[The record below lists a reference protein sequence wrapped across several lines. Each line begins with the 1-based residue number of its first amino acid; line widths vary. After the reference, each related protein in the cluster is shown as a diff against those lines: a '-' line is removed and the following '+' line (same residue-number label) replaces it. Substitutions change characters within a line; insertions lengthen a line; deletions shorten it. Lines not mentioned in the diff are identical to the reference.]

1 MGQHFFF
8 PKKMVKSYQ
17 RYEQTASF
25 GIINSFESNAVYDS
39 DGMIAVTPALED
51 VVLWDIRKGVQAS
64 PNNTF

>member
-1 MGQHFFF
+1 
-8 PKKMVKSYQ
+8 
-17 RYEQTASF
+17 
-25 GIINSFESNAVYDS
+25 VYDS